1 MPDTDIG
8 KATTSDLSNSIEET
22 TIDSASTDGAG
33 ESKETVWTNDKWT
46 QQLGYYKK
54 IPEMKAAIDAKATWT
69 VGKGFIADENTE
81 FKLRLLQGIG
91 IDTFNTIIE
100 NMIRTYHIGGDSFAE
115 IIRNDRDIIVNLKPL
130 DPQTITI
137 VANSKGLIIRYEQ
150 NSKVKGKKPKKFNP
164 EKIFHLSRNRVAD
177 EMHGESMIDAL
188 EWIIKAKNE
197 VMENQKIIMQRH
209 VKPLIVWHLDT
220 DDPTQIANFKAKQDA
235 AVSNGE
241 NMYIPKGAV
250 VPEVLGVSPNAT
262 LNPMAWLQYL
272 DDKFT
277 QASGVPDIILGGSKA
292 LTEASSKIAYLA
304 FQQTIEEEQL
314 YIEET
319 VGLQLGLNIELEF
332 PASLENELISDKQKD
347 STSGAAQPKEVSV
360 SPEVAA

>member
-1 MPDTDIG
+1 MGNKDIG
-8 KATTSDLSNSIEET
+8 QAEASNLSNAITDYSVDAVT
-22 TIDSASTDGAG
+22 TDGAG
-33 ESKETVWTNDKWT
+33 ESKETTWSNSEWT

-69 VGKGFIADENTE
+69 VGKGWKSNPTHSIFLNLT
-81 FKLRLLQGIG
+81 KGNG
-91 IDTFNTIIE
+91 IDTFNTLLE
-100 NMIRTYHIGGDSFAE
+100 NMIRTYHIGGDAFAE
-115 IIRNDRDIIVNLKPL
+115 VIRTHTGKLINIKPL

-137 VANSKGLIIRYEQ
+137 VANNKGLIIRYEQ
-150 NSKVKGKKPKKFNP
+150 QSKVKGKKPVKFKP
-164 EKIFHLSRNRVAD
+164 EQIFHLSRNRVAD

-188 EWIIKAKNE
+188 VWIIKAKNE
-197 VMENQKIIMQRH
+197 VMENQKVIMQRY

-220 DDPTQIANFKAKQDA
+220 DNPTEIANFKAKQDA

-241 NMYIPKGAV
+241 NMYIPKDAV
-250 VPEVLGVSPNAT
+250 VPEVVGVAPNAT

-319 VGLQLGLNIELEF
+319 VAFQLGLEIELEF

-347 STSGAAQPKEVSV
+347 KTNGAAQPNEVQ
-360 SPEVAA
+360 A